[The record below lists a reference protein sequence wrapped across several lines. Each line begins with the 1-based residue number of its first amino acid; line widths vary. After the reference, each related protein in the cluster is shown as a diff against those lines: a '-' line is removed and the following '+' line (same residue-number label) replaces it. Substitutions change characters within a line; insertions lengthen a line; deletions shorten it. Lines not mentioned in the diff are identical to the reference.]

1 MFSIQNFPCEKEHKW
16 MFYSSNCYA
25 IKLIKTRFFFW
36 KIGKVDSSHE
46 KFFIWTGK
54 KRILVGNEI
63 SENHLCALPGPC
75 MPSQQL
81 WWLASA
87 RSSISKCFWLGP
99 ATEFRCLGLLKP
111 YFIMCVWLLDTN
123 ITAKTQLELHVLYSS
138 QHFCYLLY
146 S

>member
-1 MFSIQNFPCEKEHKW
+1 MLSKKYWCGI
-16 MFYSSNCYA
+16 YS
-25 IKLIKTRFFFW
+25 
-36 KIGKVDSSHE
+36 
-46 KFFIWTGK
+46 FIYTFIVLGDFRDPPHTWPLYSRYTK
-54 KRILVGNEI
+54 NTLMDEPWLGNKI